1 MTDDRIK
8 LVYSWIGPRGPI
20 WNTELPNVLN
30 FAAVAEGVPKIN
42 SQWFWAD
49 DARRFFS
56 SDQSNYDV
64 YPMCSLEKNDN
75 RPFILPYVLTWR
87 ISFESYFNG
96 NEGILEFSHIPEQVI
111 NTIRNRNGYIFIDHS
126 VEAFMA
132 DNHLNALH
140 GYFCNTH
147 NLPLYK
153 IIYLTGCINA
163 QEIYDEYCAKRNISA
178 DKQNRLSIVT
188 NATSFNSFVIHTTNF
203 PAPEYNTET
212 VPDKLFLMWNR
223 RIRQHRAELVVGL
236 EHHNLVERSLIS
248 FPNQDVDRP
257 GIGIG
262 HHINEEHIDYCYNI
276 PKETIDRFVNRLP
289 LILDGETDI
298 PQMCNDDNNKSRPF
312 YQQALISL
320 VTETNFHNS
329 AVSLT
334 EKSFKPGK
342 EMHPFIIAG
351 VSGALKGMHDLGFKT
366 FGEFWDES
374 YDDIKD
380 HNERMRKIIEVV
392 AYIGTWEADRIIDF
406 KRRVKPILEH
416 NYHVV
421 KNASTKPATSKITN
435 LIRNNIV

>member
-1 MTDDRIK
+1 
-8 LVYSWIGPRGPI
+8 
-20 WNTELPNVLN
+20 
-30 FAAVAEGVPKIN
+30 
-42 SQWFWAD
+42 
-49 DARRFFS
+49 
-56 SDQSNYDV
+56 
-64 YPMCSLEKNDN
+64 
-75 RPFILPYVLTWR
+75 
-87 ISFESYFNG
+87 
-96 NEGILEFSHIPEQVI
+96 
-111 NTIRNRNGYIFIDHS
+111 
-126 VEAFMA
+126 
-132 DNHLNALH
+132 
-140 GYFCNTH
+140 
-147 NLPLYK
+147 
-153 IIYLTGCINA
+153 
-163 QEIYDEYCAKRNISA
+163 
-178 DKQNRLSIVT
+178 LSIVT
-188 NATSFNSFVIHTTNF
+188 NATSFNSFVTHTTNF

-276 PKETIDRFVNRLP
+276 PKETIDRFVSRLP